1 MEIHHLVLQSVSL
14 SSRGAELLLCN
25 LEEDGK
31 HCDVGFCSAALMH
44 FRQSGFDVMPKYGF
58 GLAVWARRYLPI
70 VKHIYLLLYWS
81 CLCNL

>member
-31 HCDVGFCSAALMH
+31 HCDVGFCSAALVH
-44 FRQSGFDVMPKYGF
+44 FRQSGFDVMPKYEF
-58 GLAVWARRYLPI
+58 GLAILSKAVSDYCKTYLFI
-70 VKHIYLLLYWS
+70 TVLVMFM
-81 CLCNL
+81 